1 MSSQEHLRLFCRHG
15 MRCCAD
21 TPEDA
26 GCNLDAMTTR
36 ISANPFTR
44 RAVLISAA
52 SAALAPGAFLRAEQ
66 RKPLLARLG
75 EVEEKSGGRLGCA
88 VLDTASGHRFAYR
101 GTDRFPMCST
111 FKLLA
116 VALVLRRV
124 DRGEE
129 QLERRI
135 VYSREDVLSYAP
147 VTSLHVQDG
156 MTVEELCAAAITQS
170 DNTAANL
177 LLKSFGGPAGLNDF
191 LRGIGD
197 SITRLDRTEPTLNE
211 AAPGDD
217 RDTTTPSMMLED
229 MRRLLLGD
237 VLKPDARGRLTH
249 WLVDCE
255 TGDTRLRGGLP
266 PEWKAGDKNRQRRP
280 WNDQRCGHHLAAQ
293 PCAGAGDG
301 LSDRVAALLR
311 RSQRGLEAGGSGSRA
326 GAGSRFPRDAVG
338 G

>member
-1 MSSQEHLRLFCRHG
+1 

-52 SAALAPGAFLRAEQ
+52 SAALAPGAFLRAER

-116 VALVLRRV
+116 VAVVLRRV
-124 DRGEE
+124 DKGEE

-156 MTVEELCAAAITQS
+156 MTVEELCAAAITLS

-249 WLVDCE
+249 WLVDCK

-311 RSQRGLEAGGSGSRA
+311 RSQRGLEAGGSGDRP
-326 GAGSRFPRDAVG
+326 GARSRFPRDAVG

>member
-1 MSSQEHLRLFCRHG
+1 

-156 MTVEELCAAAITQS
+156 MTVEELCAAAITLS

-211 AAPGDD
+211 ATPGDD

-249 WLVDCE
+249 WLVDCK
-255 TGDTRLRGGLP
+255 TGDTRLRAGLP

-311 RSQRGLEAGGSGSRA
+311 RSQRGLEAGGSGDRP
-326 GAGSRFPRDAVG
+326 GARSRFPRDAVG

>member
-1 MSSQEHLRLFCRHG
+1 

-156 MTVEELCAAAITQS
+156 MTVEELCAAAITLS

-311 RSQRGLEAGGSGSRA
+311 RSQRGLEAGGSGSCA
-326 GAGSRFPRDAVG
+326 GARSRFPRDAVG

>member
-1 MSSQEHLRLFCRHG
+1 
-15 MRCCAD
+15 
-21 TPEDA
+21 
-26 GCNLDAMTTR
+26 MTTR

-52 SAALAPGAFLRAEQ
+52 SAALAPGAFLRAER

-156 MTVEELCAAAITQS
+156 MTVEELCAAAITLS

-249 WLVDCE
+249 WLVDCK

-311 RSQRGLEAGGSGSRA
+311 RSQRGLEAGGSGSCA

>member
-1 MSSQEHLRLFCRHG
+1 MSSQEHLKLFCRHG

-156 MTVEELCAAAITQS
+156 MTVEELCAAAITLS

-249 WLVDCE
+249 WLVDCK

-266 PEWKAGDKNRQRRP
+266 PEWKAGDKT
-280 WNDQRCGHHLAAQ
+280 
-293 PCAGAGDG
+293 
-301 LSDRVAALLR
+301 
-311 RSQRGLEAGGSGSRA
+311 GSGDHGTTNDIA
-326 GAGSRFPRDAVG
+326 IIWPPNHAPVLVTAYLTGSPLSSDDRSAVLKQVG
-338 G
+338 QAVARELGHASPGTR